1 MSDDAGRYLCE
12 YIYFR
17 SMEQAMESGIP
28 VLFCHVPMEG
38 RPFGISEMT
47 DVLVNVAKLMVDGME
62 SRGEGRTKGEG
73 RPFIRPGSKESDEP
87 ESTPESVRV

>member
-1 MSDDAGRYLCE
+1 VSDDAGRYLCE

-38 RPFGISEMT
+38 KPFGISEMT
-47 DVLVNVAKLMVDGME
+47 DVLVTVAMLMVDGME
-62 SRGEGRTKGEG
+62 SRGEGRTTGEG
-73 RPFIRPGSKESDEP
+73 RPFKCPESKEAEET
-87 ESTPESVRV
+87 ESTPEFFGA